1 VRSLIPGVDVKYV
14 SKRDVGKDAAMVKI
28 AVTAS
33 HGGAFEGEIEIETAT
48 GTGRVPFAYFATTW

>member
-1 VRSLIPGVDVKYV
+1 VKYV